1 MTPRVATIFEA
12 TFQPTLN
19 MITKDFAEYPEHRT
33 GFYSMLKSI
42 NKHCFPAL
50 LELAPG
56 QFKLFIDSIVWGFKH
71 TMRDIADIGLE
82 ICGELI
88 DNISRTDAAIAGAF
102 YQSYYLSLLQDIFF
116 VLTDSDHKSGNMIKR
131 LLCVN
136 RWEITILIIG
146 FKGQTEVLARLFE
159 LVSSNKIT
167 APLFDPSQVTNPN
180 MTNADFLQ
188 EHVSTLLQNAFP
200 HLQR

>member
-56 QFKLFIDSIVWGFKH
+56 QFKLLIDSIVWGFKH
-71 TMRDIADIGLE
+71 TMRDIADLGLE

-116 VLTDSDHKSGNMIKR
+116 VLTDSDHKSGKKKKK
-131 LLCVN
+131 
-136 RWEITILIIG
+136 
-146 FKGQTEVLARLFE
+146 KGMNSCIYLFLE
-159 LVSSNKIT
+159 L
-167 APLFDPSQVTNPN
+167 
-180 MTNADFLQ
+180 
-188 EHVSTLLQNAFP
+188 
-200 HLQR
+200 